1 MPIGKNALKRVSN
14 NGYSN
19 VKATAPDMENSEII
33 EAKPEIA
40 EAKPEISEA
49 KPEEKE
55 SVMPVEK
62 SETVKK
68 AEPKA
73 KSESKPAEKT
83 ASVKKKTASKKAD
96 TAKEDKP
103 TENFARPDGF
113 VKISFGMDMPV
124 YLL

>member
-33 EAKPEIA
+33 EAKSEIA
-40 EAKPEISEA
+40 EA

-62 SETVKK
+62 SESVKK

-73 KSESKPAEKT
+73 KIESKPAEKT

-96 TAKEDKP
+96 TAKEDKH
-103 TENFARPDGF
+103 TEDFTRPDGF
-113 VKISFGMDMPV
+113 VKVSFGMDMPV

>member
-40 EAKPEISEA
+40 EAN
-49 KPEEKE
+49 PEEKE

-62 SETVKK
+62 SETVKEAK
-68 AEPKA
+68 PKA

-96 TAKEDKP
+96 TEKEDKP

>member
-19 VKATAPDMENSEII
+19 VKATVPDMENSEII
-33 EAKPEIA
+33 EAKSEIA
-40 EAKPEISEA
+40 EA

-62 SETVKK
+62 SESVKK

-73 KSESKPAEKT
+73 KSESKPAEKP

-103 TENFARPDGF
+103 TEDFTRPDGF

>member
-33 EAKPEIA
+33 EAKPE
-40 EAKPEISEA
+40 
-49 KPEEKE
+49 EKE
-55 SVMPVEK
+55 SVMPLEK
-62 SETVKK
+62 SETVKEAK
-68 AEPKA
+68 PKA

-113 VKISFGMDMPV
+113 VNISFGMDMPV